1 MLRVRHGVNWRGDDY
16 SISWTRRFVSH
27 DLRHL
32 PRSKD
37 VRVTEAMMKRE
48 DMIYRL
54 EIKRSR
60 LEIGVEIIKMVCKNM
75 NTFRKKKLPP
85 LNWNVYRLIYYSNW
99 LFKISEFN

>member
-75 NTFRKKKLPP
+75 NTFRKKKTSTLE
-85 LNWNVYRLIYYSNW
+85 LKCLSINI
-99 LFKISEFN
+99 LF